1 MNQKTEVKK
10 LDQEIKSLKK
20 TTLSLMENSKSIP
33 AIQKNTS
40 RILAS
45 IKMMEINICDL
56 VE

>member
-20 TTLSLMENSKSIP
+20 TALSLMENSKSIP